1 MKHKIQHRPLL
12 DHPQAVIDELFP
24 GEGFQYVCTT
34 SLTKDGCWAA
44 DVFYRDN
51 PHPEYDNRY
60 VGIWMS
66 WGLPAITSAD
76 RVEEYDFWMVGD
88 DLGNLHYSQHRHD
101 MNNGIDGGRS
111 YFRCLGSPTV
121 VKMKVKDGEFVEAQ

>member
-12 DHPQAVIDELFP
+12 DHQQVIDGRFP
-24 GEGFQYVCTT
+24 EDGLQYVCTT

-44 DVFYRDN
+44 DVFYRST
-51 PHPEYDNRY
+51 PHPEHGNHY
-60 VGIWMS
+60 VGVWAS
-66 WGLPAITSAD
+66 CGFYATTSAD
-76 RVEEYDFWMVGD
+76 HIEEYDFWMVED

-111 YFRCLGSPTV
+111 YFRCLGLPTV
-121 VKMKVKDGEFVEAQ
+121 VKMKIKDGEFVEAQ